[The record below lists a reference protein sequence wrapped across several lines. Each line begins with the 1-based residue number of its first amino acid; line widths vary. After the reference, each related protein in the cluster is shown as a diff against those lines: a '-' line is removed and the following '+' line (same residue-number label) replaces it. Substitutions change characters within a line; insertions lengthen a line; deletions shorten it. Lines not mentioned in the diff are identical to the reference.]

1 MANYRTPGVYIE
13 EISKFPPSVA
23 AVETAIPAFIGYT
36 RNTSYQ
42 GAAWSTS
49 RSKSNP
55 WLSTKP
61 FLALA
66 LETFTVAVNTLNGGT
81 ADETNVVATPPAAP
95 APFNFLLY
103 YAMQHYFAN
112 GGGPCYVCSVGA
124 DSGSLTLANF
134 QAGLAA
140 IGREDEPTLLLF
152 PDAVGLRNGNFTP

>member
-36 RNTSYQ
+36 RNTTYQ
-42 GAAWSTS
+42 GSS
-49 RSKSNP
+49 LLNQPVKIKS
-55 WLSTKP
+55 LVEYEAV
-61 FLALA
+61 FGAR

-81 ADETNVVATPPAAP
+81 ADETNVIDTAPAAP
-95 APFNFLLY
+95 APFNFRLY

-124 DSGSLTLANF
+124 DTGGLTLTNF
-134 QAGLAA
+134 QQALRPSAV
-140 IGREDEPTLLLF
+140 RTNLPCCCF
-152 PDAVGLRNGNFTP
+152 PM